1 MSKLAPLAAI
11 VIATTASI
19 TIANGPRGDASVAR
33 TITIIDGDVIR
44 PSTLSMHAG
53 DVLEFTNYSAEPMLL
68 SFTEPRDAIDR
79 IRCPVVH
86 EKAPSGARD
95 PLRLDVDG
103 SRPRLSTTIPPGRS
117 ASSCSLEPGHYGFV
131 MRRVSRDFRAPED
144 SLGTKGVITVEP

>member
-19 TIANGPRGDASVAR
+19 TIAHGPRGDASIAR
-33 TITIIDGDVIR
+33 TITIIDGDVIL
-44 PSTLSMHAG
+44 PSTLSMRTG

-68 SFTEPRDAIDR
+68 SFIEPQDAIDK

-86 EKAPSGARD
+86 EEAPSGAPD

-103 SRPRLSTTIPPGRS
+103 SRPRPSTIIPPGRS
-117 ASSCSLEPGHYGFV
+117 ASSCSLEPGHYGFL

-144 SLGTKGVITVEP
+144 SLGTKGVITVAP

>member
-1 MSKLAPLAAI
+1 MSKLAALAAI

-19 TIANGPRGDASVAR
+19 TTANGLRGATSVAR
-33 TITIIDGDVIR
+33 GITIIDGDVIL
-44 PSTLSMHAG
+44 PSTLSMRTG

-68 SFTEPRDAIDR
+68 SFIEPRDAIDKM
-79 IRCPVVH
+79 RCPVVH
-86 EKAPSGARD
+86 DEAPSGTPN

-103 SRPRLSTTIPPGRS
+103 SRPRLSTIIPPGRS
-117 ASSCSLEPGHYGFV
+117 ASSCSLEPGHYGFL

>member
-1 MSKLAPLAAI
+1 MTKFALLAAL

-19 TIANGPRGDASVAR
+19 TTANGPRGATSVAR
-33 TITIIDGDVIR
+33 EITIIDGDVIL
-44 PSTLSMHAG
+44 PSTLSMRTG

-68 SFTEPRDAIDR
+68 SFIEPDAIDKL
-79 IRCPVVH
+79 RCPVVH
-86 EKAPSGARD
+86 DDAPSGAPN

-117 ASSCSLEPGHYGFV
+117 ASPCPLEPGHYGFL

-144 SLGTKGVITVEP
+144 SLGTKGLITVEP